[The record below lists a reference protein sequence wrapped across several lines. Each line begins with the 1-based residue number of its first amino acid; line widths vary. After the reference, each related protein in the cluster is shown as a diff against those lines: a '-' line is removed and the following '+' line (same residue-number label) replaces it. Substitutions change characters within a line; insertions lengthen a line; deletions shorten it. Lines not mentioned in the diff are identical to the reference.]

1 MSFKGLL
8 IQNVDRALQRRRH
21 ELYVELRGELSEV
34 KHLLA
39 ASASS
44 GVELQPAQAPKS
56 ITHDSQQK
64 LFHAPKDTLNPE
76 MSLNPQ
82 RGSKVQATES
92 SCVSKTK
99 KRRRHFAA
107 RFRPPSWFT
116 YASRA
121 WELFGYRTDFGWMFA
136 LRTYNIVPS
145 ESPILQH
152 VQQGDVEEIQRLFGD
167 RKASP
172 FDRDPNDFT
181 LLDVCQQTGFYSVF

>member
-1 MSFKGLL
+1 
-8 IQNVDRALQRRRH
+8 
-21 ELYVELRGELSEV
+21 V
-34 KHLLA
+34 KYLLA
-39 ASASS
+39 AST
-44 GVELQPAQAPKS
+44 GVELQPAQAPNS
-56 ITHDSQQK
+56 ITHDRQQK
-64 LFHAPKDTLNPE
+64 SFHVPKDNLNPE

-82 RGSKVQATES
+82 RGSKVRATES

-99 KRRRHFAA
+99 RRRHFAA
-107 RFRPPSWFT
+107 QFRPPSWFT

-121 WELFGYRTDFGWMFA
+121 WELFGYRTDFGWMFT

-152 VQQGDVEEIQRLFGD
+152 VQRGDVEEIQRLFGE

-181 LLDVCQQTGFYSVF
+181 LLDVC